1 MAKARAKSVGP
12 RITQVTLA
20 EYRALHAEVKRLSA
34 DLDLRR
40 KGLLTCLF
48 EGAQVEPGKLTAQVV
63 TREVRRFTAHEVARI
78 MGTEVVEEIRTQL
91 RPSIERQLSVTEIHV
106 ARDAA

>member
-1 MAKARAKSVGP
+1 
-12 RITQVTLA
+12 
-20 EYRALHAEVKRLSA
+20 VKRLSA

-63 TREVRRFTAHEVARI
+63 TREVRRFTADEVARI